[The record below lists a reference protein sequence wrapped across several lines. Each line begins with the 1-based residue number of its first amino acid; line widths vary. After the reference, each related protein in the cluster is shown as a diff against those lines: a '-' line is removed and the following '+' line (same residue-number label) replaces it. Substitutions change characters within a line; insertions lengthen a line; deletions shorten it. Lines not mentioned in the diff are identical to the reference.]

1 MNYFPMAQERRLSFA
16 LAAVALL
23 ASGAP
28 ARAESPAGEWRQTV
42 FLYGIVAT
50 IDGDAQVGPPQVP
63 VVAESGSVSCKPS
76 EDRS

>member
-1 MNYFPMAQERRLSFA
+1 MRLMNYIPMAQGRRLSFA
-16 LAAVALL
+16 LVAVALL

-28 ARAESPAGEWRQTV
+28 ARAESPAG
-42 FLYGIVAT
+42 
-50 IDGDAQVGPPQVP
+50 DAQVGPLQVP

>member
-1 MNYFPMAQERRLSFA
+1 MSCLPMARGRRLSLA
-16 LAAVALL
+16 LVAGVLL

-28 ARAESPAGEWRQTV
+28 ARAESPAGDWRQTV
-42 FLYGIVAT
+42 FLYGMGAT
-50 IDGDAQVGPPQVP
+50 IDSDAQVGPLQVP